1 MKSRIIQVAT
11 ALVFIWALLWLGSC
25 THQPG
30 IYYDN
35 TPKVSNSCSAD
46 SVYFQNDIQPL
57 LNSTCALANCHDAV
71 TGKEGLV
78 LTDYAAV
85 MKTGGINLQNPAE
98 SKIYRVLSKGGDDVM
113 PPPPASPWSSTQQAA
128 LLTWISQGALN
139 NACVDTVCDTTQVT
153 FAASVDPIF
162 QKYCYGCHNSTNS
175 SGGVDLTNFS
185 QLVLLINNGS
195 LLGSVRHDAGFIPMP
210 VGGNKL
216 SSCEIGTIAIWAR
229 DTTLTGG
236 GGNPAVACA
245 PDTTYF
251 QNDVLPLLQS
261 NCAISG
267 CHDAATRA
275 EGIQLTD
282 YTTILKSGGVVAGNP
297 NSSKL
302 YTILSGGGGDDKS
315 ANAGQGVQDGIMP
328 PPPKAP
334 FTAAQ
339 KDLVKTWILQG
350 AKNNY
355 CDAACDTTNVSFK
368 NNIFPTVETYCLGCH
383 SGSTPG
389 GGIYLR
395 NYNDLVA
402 VAKNGKL
409 WGSINFVSG
418 YSPMPKNANKLSAC
432 ILATFKIWIDN
443 GTPNN

>member
-1 MKSRIIQVAT
+1 MKSRKIQAAT
-11 ALVFIWALLWLGSC
+11 AFIFIGALLWLGSC

-30 IYYDN
+30 VYYDN
-35 TPKVSNSCSAD
+35 TPKVSNNCSAD
-46 SVYFQNDIQPL
+46 TVYFQNDIQPL
-57 LNSTCALANCHDAV
+57 LNSTCALTGCHDAV

-113 PPPPASPWSSTQQAA
+113 PPPPASPWSSIQQAA

-153 FAASVDPIF
+153 FASSVDPIF
-162 QKYCYGCHNSTNS
+162 QNFCYGCHSSTNS

-185 QLVLLINNGS
+185 QLFILINNGS

-216 SSCEIGTIAIWAR
+216 SSCAIETIAIWAR

-236 GGNPAVACA
+236 GGSPVVDCS
-245 PDTTYF
+245 PDTVYF
-251 QNDVLPLLQS
+251 KNKVLPLLQS
-261 NCAISG
+261 NCAITG

-282 YTTILKSGGVVAGNP
+282 YTTIVKTGGVVAGSP

-302 YTILSGGGGDDKS
+302 YTILSAGSGDKS
-315 ANAGQGVQDGIMP
+315 GNATQGTQDGIMP
-328 PPPKAP
+328 PPPR
-334 FTAAQ
+334 AAFSTDQ
-339 KDLVKTWILQG
+339 KKSCERLDI
-350 AKNNY
+350 AR
-355 CDAACDTTNVSFK
+355 C
-368 NNIFPTVETYCLGCH
+368 
-383 SGSTPG
+383 
-389 GGIYLR
+389 
-395 NYNDLVA
+395 
-402 VAKNGKL
+402 
-409 WGSINFVSG
+409 
-418 YSPMPKNANKLSAC
+418 
-432 ILATFKIWIDN
+432 
-443 GTPNN
+443 

>member
-1 MKSRIIQVAT
+1 MKSRKIQAAT
-11 ALVFIWALLWLGSC
+11 AFLFIGALLWLGSC

-30 IYYDN
+30 VYYDN
-35 TPKVSNSCSAD
+35 TPKVSNNCSAD
-46 SVYFQNDIQPL
+46 TVYFQNDIQPL
-57 LNSTCALANCHDAV
+57 LNSTCALTGCHDAV

-113 PPPPASPWSSTQQAA
+113 PPPPASPWSSIQQTA

-153 FAASVDPIF
+153 FASSVDPIF
-162 QKYCYGCHNSTNS
+162 QNFCYGCHSSTNS

-185 QLVLLINNGS
+185 QLFLLINNGS

-216 SSCEIGTIAIWAR
+216 SSCAIETIAIWAR

-236 GGNPAVACA
+236 GGSPVVDCS
-245 PDTTYF
+245 PDTVYF
-251 QNDVLPLLQS
+251 KNKVLPLIQS
-261 NCAISG
+261 NCAITG

-282 YTTILKSGGVVAGNP
+282 YTTIVKTGGVVAGSP

-302 YTILSGGGGDDKS
+302 YTILSAGGGDKS
-315 ANAGQGVQDGIMP
+315 GNATQGTQDGIMP
-328 PPPKAP
+328 PPPR
-334 FTAAQ
+334 AAFSTDQ
-339 KDLVKTWILQG
+339 KNLVKDWILQG
-350 AKNNY
+350 AKDNY

-368 NNIFPTVETYCLGCH
+368 NNIFPVVETYCLGCH
-383 SGSTPG
+383 SGTTPG
-389 GGIYLR
+389 GNIYLR

-432 ILATFKIWIDN
+432 TLATFKIWINN